1 MLHIEDDGV
10 KKLLLTGAF
19 GLEKEN
25 LRVMENGHF
34 SQSPH
39 PFEGEKHIV
48 KDFCENQLEINTPV
62 YQTAEEAVGALH
74 TYNKMVAGKLASLPE
89 REYMWQFSNPP
100 YIRNGDDIPIAEFG
114 AGYEDKVKYREYLAA
129 KYGKYKMTLCGIH
142 VNYSFGEEL
151 LMQDFKLSGEP
162 DFTVYKNRLY
172 LDAAEQ
178 MALYGWLLVSVT
190 AASPVTD
197 SSYVEKKVF
206 DRDEFLGMASVRCSE
221 LGYWNSFSP
230 FFDYSDIGHYVDS
243 IENYVK
249 DGVLWAPSELYYPI
263 RLKPPGE
270 NSLERMKKHGVNHIE
285 LRMFDLNPLC
295 EEGVNVKDI
304 LFARLMLVWLV
315 SRPRRPFSRKEQM
328 QAVQNFKNAAHF
340 DLKTVTITAPNGEN
354 YPVADYAIYVIDS
367 MKEFYR
373 KLQMDVSEILDF
385 EYRKFE
391 DAHNRY
397 AWQVRKQYGSGFA
410 KKALAL
416 AKERQEKLLEN

>member
-10 KKLLLTGAF
+10 KKLLLTGEF

-25 LRVMENGHF
+25 LRVLDTGNF
-34 SQSPH
+34 SHAPH
-39 PFEGEKHIV
+39 PFAGEKHIV
-48 KDFCENQLEINTPV
+48 KDFCENQMEINTPV
-62 YQTAEEAVGALH
+62 YKSAEEAVAALH
-74 TYNKMVAGKLASLPE
+74 TYNKKAAEKLSSMPKP
-89 REYMWQFSNPP
+89 EYMWLFSNPP
-100 YIRNGDDIPIAEFG
+100 YIKNEEDIPIAEFG
-114 AGYEDKVKYREYLAA
+114 TGHEDKVKYREYLAA

-151 LMQDFKLSGEP
+151 LALDFKKSGEP
-162 DFTVYKNRLY
+162 DYTTYKNRLY
-172 LDAAEQ
+172 LDAAQQ
-178 MALYGWLLVSVT
+178 MALYGWLLVAVT
-190 AASPVTD
+190 AASPVAD
-197 SSYVEKKVF
+197 GSYVEKKEF

-230 FFDYSDIGHYVDS
+230 FFDYSDIEHYVDS
-243 IENYVK
+243 IESYVK

-270 NSLERMKKHGVNHIE
+270 NSLERMKQHGVNHIE

-315 SRPRRPFSRKEQM
+315 STPKPPFSRKEQM

-340 DLKTVTITAPNGEN
+340 DLKTVTITAVNGEN
-354 YPVADYAIYVIDS
+354 YPVAEYAMTVINS

-373 KLQMDVSEILDF
+373 TLQIDVSEILDF
-385 EYRKFE
+385 EYSKFE

-397 AWQVRKQYGSGFA
+397 AWQVREQYGNGFV

-416 AKERQEKLLEN
+416 AKERQEKLLK